1 LFSWL
6 RDQQRQ
12 PPVSPLQRACRRLM
26 QNRRRGSNPVGGVRE
41 FIRAV
46 FVFGEIVFKDS

>member
-1 LFSWL
+1 
-6 RDQQRQ
+6 
-12 PPVSPLQRACRRLM
+12 M

-46 FVFGEIVFKDS
+46 FVFGEIVFKDW